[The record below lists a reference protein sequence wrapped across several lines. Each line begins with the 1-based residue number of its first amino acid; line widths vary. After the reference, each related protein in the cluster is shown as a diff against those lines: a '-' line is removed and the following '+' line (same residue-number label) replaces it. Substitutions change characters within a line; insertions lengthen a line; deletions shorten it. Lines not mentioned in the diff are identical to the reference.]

1 MLRILNQSI
10 PISFQNQEENHTH
23 SMDLDT
29 FLLKFTSFFILIYM
43 IFTLITGAFNKEIE
57 DFSHDLH
64 IINGVCEILQIVLQL
79 SFIAILKRKEN
90 LDDSEQNMPSRQ
102 ATFFLFLFNL
112 SQWIVITFEIQ
123 KVRASKVEQ
132 GKFKVISTNQ
142 IHTPRY
148 KHF

>member
-1 MLRILNQSI
+1 MFDQSTSI
-10 PISFQNQEENHTH
+10 FFQNQEENHTH

-90 LDDSEQNMPSRQ
+90 LDDSEQNMPGRQ

-148 KHF
+148 KHY

>member
-1 MLRILNQSI
+1 
-10 PISFQNQEENHTH
+10 
-23 SMDLDT
+23 
-29 FLLKFTSFFILIYM
+29 M

-79 SFIAILKRKEN
+79 SFIAILKQKEN
-90 LDDSEQNMPSRQ
+90 LVDNEEQSMPGRQ

-132 GKFKVISTNQ
+132 G
-142 IHTPRY
+142 
-148 KHF
+148 

>member
-1 MLRILNQSI
+1 
-10 PISFQNQEENHTH
+10 
-23 SMDLDT
+23 MDLDT

-79 SFIAILKRKEN
+79 SFIAILKQKEN
-90 LDDSEQNMPSRQ
+90 LDDSEQNMPGRQ
-102 ATFFLFLFNL
+102 TTFFLFLFNL

-132 GKFKVISTNQ
+132 GNHKFYTVTWI
-142 IHTPRY
+142 
-148 KHF
+148 